1 MSCVLA
7 RLCAAPN
14 DSSAPGRPSPR
25 CRKRLCRRGIDLEG
39 IRSLPLFESLE
50 PAVVCALLGNTPAE
64 LHPRHSLLFQAGD
77 PADAFFIV
85 LSGQV
90 KLFALTESGRE
101 SIVETVEPVSSFA
114 EAAIFAGAYP
124 IAAEVVEKAVL
135 LRVGARGFLA
145 GLRANPTVACRMLG
159 SLLRWERR
167 LAGEVRR
174 LCSRSPLERVA
185 ELLVSLTPQVSGET
199 VVVLPMKKLVIASRL
214 GMEPETL
221 SRVLARLRE
230 FGVHTQGR
238 TVRVEDV
245 ARLHALCAPPPG
257 A

>member
-7 RLCAAPN
+7 RLCADTGGGPE
-14 DSSAPGRPSPR
+14 PVRLPIR
-25 CRKRLCRRGIDLEG
+25 CRGRLCRRGLDLTA
-39 IRSLPLFESLE
+39 IRHLPLFESLE
-50 PAVVCALLGNTPAE
+50 PDVICTLLGNSPAE
-64 LHPRHSLLFQAGD
+64 FHPRHSLLFQAGD

-90 KLFALTESGRE
+90 KLFALTENGRE
-101 SIVETVEPVSSFA
+101 SIVETVEPVSTFA
-114 EAAIFAGAYP
+114 EAAIFAGVYP
-124 IAAEVVEKAVL
+124 IAAEVVEKAAL

-145 GLRANPTVACRMLG
+145 GLRANPAVARRMLG
-159 SLLRWERR
+159 SLLHWERR

-199 VVVLPMKKLVIASRL
+199 VVILPMKKLVIASRL

-230 FGVHTQGR
+230 FGVHTRGR

-245 ARLHALCAPPPG
+245 ARLHALCTPPPG